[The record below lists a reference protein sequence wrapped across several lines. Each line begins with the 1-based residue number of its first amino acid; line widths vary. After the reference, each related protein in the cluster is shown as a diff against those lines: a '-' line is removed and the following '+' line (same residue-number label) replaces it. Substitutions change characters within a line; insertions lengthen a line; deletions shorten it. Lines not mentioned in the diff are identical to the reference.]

1 MAGATNGFITK
12 LNATGTALIYST
24 YLGGT
29 SQDQATAIAVDSSG
43 NAYVTGL
50 TESSDF
56 PITPGAF
63 QTSYSTSEDSAFV
76 TKLNATG
83 TTLIYSTFLGGNFS
97 DSGRGIALDSSG
109 YAYVVG
115 VAASPNFPTTPGA
128 FQTTLGGTS
137 SGFITKLNP
146 TGSTLVY
153 STYLGGSNSADSNS
167 PDQAAIGIAVDS
179 TGNAHVAGNTRC
191 TDFPTTAGAF
201 QTTYGGGDG
210 DAFVTEL
217 NASGSALIYST
228 FLGGTAVDDGFA
240 IALDSADDT
249 YVVGLTQS
257 ANFPIVNAFQ
267 PSLNG
272 AVNAYVTEL
281 NPSGSALVYSSY
293 LGGSGN
299 DAGLGIALDSSAN
312 AYVTGNTSS
321 SDFPTTVGALQTNLT
336 GSSNA
341 FVSKIACAGP
351 GVWTQEALIPTLD
364 SNYSA
369 ATVNGIVY
377 AQGGC
382 CSNSPTNNESYAYD
396 PSTNTWSAEATQ
408 PITAFDPQYRCRRQ
422 RNHLPHRRQCQ
433 RFLHQ

>member
-1 MAGATNGFITK
+1 M
-12 LNATGTALIYST
+12 
-24 YLGGT
+24 
-29 SQDQATAIAVDSSG
+29 
-43 NAYVTGL
+43 
-50 TESSDF
+50 
-56 PITPGAF
+56 
-63 QTSYSTSEDSAFV
+63 
-76 TKLNATG
+76 
-83 TTLIYSTFLGGNFS
+83 
-97 DSGRGIALDSSG
+97 
-109 YAYVVG
+109 
-115 VAASPNFPTTPGA
+115 
-128 FQTTLGGTS
+128 
-137 SGFITKLNP
+137 
-146 TGSTLVY
+146 
-153 STYLGGSNSADSNS
+153 
-167 PDQAAIGIAVDS
+167 
-179 TGNAHVAGNTRC
+179 
-191 TDFPTTAGAF
+191 
-201 QTTYGGGDG
+201 
-210 DAFVTEL
+210 
-217 NASGSALIYST
+217 
-228 FLGGTAVDDGFA
+228 
-240 IALDSADDT
+240 
-249 YVVGLTQS
+249 
-257 ANFPIVNAFQ
+257 NAFQ

-408 PITAFDPQYRCRRQ
+408 PITAFDPNIDAAVNGIIYHIGGNANGFCTNENQAYDPVTNRVRRH
-422 RNHLPHRRQCQ
+422 RRHHLPMQSR
-433 RFLHQ
+433 